1 MSLTDERKNYDELT
15 NLATKESAS
24 WKHSSF
30 FVITVALAKAWS
42 FWWYYK
48 FKNSVPYNPENK
60 IYHIISKTSWAFISN
75 PSLILLYSR

>member
-30 FVITVALAKAWS
+30 FVIIQWHWPRLGLSGGITSL
-42 FWWYYK
+42 
-48 FKNSVPYNPENK
+48 K
-60 IYHIISKTSWAFISN
+60 IVYRIIQKI
-75 PSLILLYSR
+75 R